1 MSLSAAGI
9 RRIAVTL
16 QAAAA
21 LGIAT
26 ALVRMAGWPW
36 AGAIAAGVA
45 AIFGGLALGIA
56 LAFALTDRGLWIG
69 RGNYPPDPP
78 AELAATR
85 RRLTLT
91 DALRCYLYECGAVL
105 RMFDWLQP
113 FRAHAPFAA
122 PADTPPGRDA
132 PPVLLVH
139 GYACGHAIWLDM
151 QPALA
156 AAGYRCEAIDLEPVF
171 GDIDDYAHALLAAMR
186 RISADTGRAP
196 LLVCHSMGGLA
207 ARAALKLAGDDEG
220 RDICAGVVTLGSPH
234 HGSALARFGGG
245 DNARQMRCGSPW
257 LRALAAAES
266 PRLRAR
272 MISVFSWHDS
282 IAGPP
287 CTGWL
292 DGSAHIA
299 LSGIGHVSLLRHPA
313 AVRAVLDALGELSSR
328 GR

>member
-9 RRIAVTL
+9 RRIAVAL
-16 QAAAA
+16 QTAAA

-26 ALVRMAGWPW
+26 ALVRWGGWPW
-36 AGAIAAGVA
+36 AGAVPAGVTV
-45 AIFGGLALGIA
+45 IFAGLATGIA
-56 LAFALTDRGLWIG
+56 IAFAMTDRGLWVG
-69 RGNYPPDPP
+69 RGNHPPTPP

-85 RRLTLT
+85 RPLRIA
-91 DALRCYLYECGAVL
+91 DALRCYLNEYVAVL

-113 FRAHAPFAA
+113 FRARAPFAA
-122 PADTPPGRDA
+122 PADVLPGRDA

-151 QPALA
+151 QPTLA

-171 GDIDDYAHALLAAMR
+171 GDIDDYAHALLAAIR
-186 RISADTGRAP
+186 RLTAETGRAP

-207 ARAALKLAGDDEG
+207 ARAALQLAGDEDA
-220 RDICAGVVTLGSPH
+220 CAGVVTLGSPH

-257 LRALAAAES
+257 LRALAAAET

-292 DGSAHIA
+292 DGAGHIP
-299 LSGIGHVSLLRHPA
+299 LSGIGHVSLLRHPVA
-313 AVRAVLDALGELSSR
+313 ARAVLDALAELSSR

>member
-9 RRIAVTL
+9 RRIAVAL
-16 QAAAA
+16 QTAAA

-26 ALVRMAGWPW
+26 ALVRWGGWPW
-36 AGAIAAGVA
+36 AGAVVAGVA
-45 AIFGGLALGIA
+45 VILGGLATGIA
-56 LAFALTDRGLWIG
+56 LGFAMTNRGLWVG
-69 RGNYPPDPP
+69 RGNHPPTPP

-85 RRLTLT
+85 RPLRLP
-91 DALRCYLYECGAVL
+91 DALRCYLTECLAVL

-113 FRAHAPFAA
+113 FRARAPFAA
-122 PADTPPGRDA
+122 PADALPGRDA

-171 GDIDDYAHALLAAMR
+171 GDIDDYAHALLAAIR
-186 RISADTGRAP
+186 RLTAETGRAP

-207 ARAALKLAGDDEG
+207 ARAALQLAGDEDT
-220 RDICAGVVTLGSPH
+220 CAGVVTLGSPH

-257 LRALAAAES
+257 LRALAAAET

-292 DGSAHIA
+292 DGAGHIP
-299 LSGIGHVSLLRHPA
+299 LSGIGHVSLLRHPVA
-313 AVRAVLDALGELSSR
+313 ARAVLDALAELSSR